1 MKTLLIMRH
10 AKSSW
15 KDENLADH
23 DRPLKKRGEY
33 DAIQMGE
40 RIRKQGLTP
49 QRIITSTAKRA
60 LKTAELFAEACH
72 YEARIIATRQF
83 YGAEPEDFVEVLRQ
97 LDDEDER
104 VMIVGHNPDL
114 EMLLEMLTG
123 TLESLPTASIAQITL
138 PIERWAELGED
149 TRGRLVQL
157 LAPNGLTQA

>member
-49 QRIITSTAKRA
+49 QRILSSTAKRA
-60 LKTAELFAEACH
+60 LQTAELFAEACH

-83 YGAEPEDFVEVLRQ
+83 YGAEPEKFVDILRQ
-97 LDDEDER
+97 LDDADEC

-114 EMLLEMLTG
+114 EMLLERLTG
-123 TLESLPTASIAQITL
+123 ALESLPTAAIAQVAL
-138 PIERWAELGED
+138 PIETWAELNAE

-157 LAPNGLTQA
+157 LAPNGLTQV